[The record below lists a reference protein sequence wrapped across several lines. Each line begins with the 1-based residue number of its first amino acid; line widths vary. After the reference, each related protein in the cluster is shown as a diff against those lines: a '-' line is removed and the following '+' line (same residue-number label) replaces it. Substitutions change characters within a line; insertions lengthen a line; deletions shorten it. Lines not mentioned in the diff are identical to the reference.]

1 MTRLQG
7 FHTVYLCNCTP
18 DEKGVKV
25 ECEPEHTAAR
35 FGALG
40 SSGEP
45 HKGRSADRFLKGS
58 VRKRG
63 VEIKTTCKRA
73 LVCKASWTIRRPRG
87 DTRWVRAHWFV
98 MSDASNFARR

>member
-40 SSGEP
+40 SSGRAAQRPLSRPLSE
-45 HKGRSADRFLKGS
+45 GQC
-58 VRKRG
+58 
-63 VEIKTTCKRA
+63 EKTWCGNKNY
-73 LVCKASWTIRRPRG
+73 L
-87 DTRWVRAHWFV
+87 
-98 MSDASNFARR
+98 

>member
-7 FHTVYLCNCTP
+7 FHECTCAIVLQTRRASKSNANLNTP
-18 DEKGVKV
+18 PQDS
-25 ECEPEHTAAR
+25 AR
-35 FGALG
+35 WALP
-40 SSGEP
+40 GEP